1 MKWAMSWRV
10 LAHRFV
16 AVPLALVA
24 IVVAWNVYI
33 AFNDH
38 GIIGGEVRDRAGA
51 PVAGATVVF
60 FERNFVYYEEKQRAT
75 TDAQGLYRFTGI
87 ATHIGQLEA
96 RTDDGR
102 KSERRQ
108 LRLWFRSQDTEVAP
122 PLVVETPRG

>member
-1 MKWAMSWRV
+1 MNWRMSWRS
-10 LAHRFV
+10 LTHRFV

-24 IVVAWNVYI
+24 VVVVWNVYI

-38 GIIGGEVRDRAGA
+38 GIIEGEVRDRAGA
-51 PVAGATVVF
+51 PVAGATVIF

-75 TDAQGLYRFTGI
+75 TDAGGIYRFTGM
-87 ATHIGQLEA
+87 ATHVGQLEA

-102 KSERRQ
+102 KSERRP

-122 PLVVETPRG
+122 LVVETPRS